1 MVYLP
6 LFDGARNWATQGVIN
21 YFEIFSRRVAASS
34 NQIVQWKTQLQE
46 RATDLFVTA
55 AERKAV
61 NGPNVKDL
69 HAKIGQLAMESDF
82 LASAL
87 GRIDDASAK

>member
-1 MVYLP
+1 
-6 LFDGARNWATQGVIN
+6 
-21 YFEIFSRRVAASS
+21 
-34 NQIVQWKTQLQE
+34 LQE

-69 HAKIGQLAMESDF
+69 HPKIGQLAMENDF
-82 LASAL
+82 LAGAL
-87 GRIDDASAK
+87 GRIDDASAKR

>member
-34 NQIVQWKTQLQE
+34 N
-46 RATDLFVTA
+46 
-55 AERKAV
+55 KAFEEDR
-61 NGPNVKDL
+61 PYSCYEL
-69 HAKIGQLAMESDF
+69 IQ
-82 LASAL
+82 
-87 GRIDDASAK
+87 